1 MNEYKW
7 HNYFQDWSYVDEDD
21 SIVGGPIQVLSR
33 FGKLRITR
41 KDGQHIHSHSEGYE
55 WINHLDEE
63 AKNSLIQYFENR
75 SQFEQLEYEVY
86 LKQLASKA
94 KETLVEN
101 GVLVEEVTQND

>member
-21 SIVGGPIQVLSR
+21 SIGGPIQVLSR
-33 FGKLRITR
+33 FGKLRITC

-63 AKNSLIQYFENR
+63 AKNSLIQYFTLKTVHN
-75 SQFEQLEYEVY
+75 QLEYEVY